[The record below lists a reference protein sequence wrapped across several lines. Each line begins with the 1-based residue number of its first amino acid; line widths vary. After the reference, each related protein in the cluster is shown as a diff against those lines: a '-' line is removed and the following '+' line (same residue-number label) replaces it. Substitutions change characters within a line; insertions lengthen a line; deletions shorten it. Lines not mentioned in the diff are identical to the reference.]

1 MNQITNTTL
10 SLSEHGAFNLECP
23 PPTTNDGIAVGTLI
37 AGSLLLISEAIPFIN
52 NVRANG
58 IIHAI
63 VILIQH
69 LAVRPLSG
77 TQNAQV

>member
-1 MNQITNTTL
+1 MNQLTNNTL
-10 SLSEHGAFNLECP
+10 LQSAFNLECQP
-23 PPTTNDGIAVGTLI
+23 CTNNDGIAIGTLI

-58 IIHAI
+58 IVHAV

-69 LAVRPLSG
+69 LAVRPISG